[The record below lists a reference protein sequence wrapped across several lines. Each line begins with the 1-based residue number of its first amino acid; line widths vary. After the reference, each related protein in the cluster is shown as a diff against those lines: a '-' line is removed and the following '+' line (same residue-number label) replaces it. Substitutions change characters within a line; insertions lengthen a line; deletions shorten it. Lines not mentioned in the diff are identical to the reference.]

1 MNETLMGRVA
11 WVTGGGSGIGLA
23 EVPWNKGGLETPP
36 EVKS

>member
-23 EVPWNKGGLETPP
+23 EPWNKGGLETPP